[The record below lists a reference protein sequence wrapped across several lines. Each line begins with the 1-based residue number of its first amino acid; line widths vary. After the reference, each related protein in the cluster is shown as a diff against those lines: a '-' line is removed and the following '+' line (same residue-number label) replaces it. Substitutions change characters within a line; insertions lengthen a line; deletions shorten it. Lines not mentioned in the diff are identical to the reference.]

1 MKHVFVLLLAC
12 LLSAAVFGSAESTAQ
27 KSAKDILGNPECLA
41 FSYGG
46 YRGKTRE
53 QVPSVDDLKED
64 MKILSA
70 LGVRLI
76 RTYNTQQF
84 KQVENLLVAIDQVQ
98 KEDPDFEMYVMLGAW
113 IDCKGAWTEDAD
125 HDFGDDKNN
134 KAEVDAAVTLANRF
148 PGSVKMIAVGNE
160 AMVHWASNYYVEP
173 GEILEWVTHLQDL
186 KKTDKLSEDVWIT
199 SSDNFASWGGDAVVY
214 HKPDLEK
221 LIRAVDF
228 ISMHTYPFHD
238 THYESDYWIVPES
251 GKSLSPKEKAD
262 AAVDRAI
269 ARAKS
274 QYGKVSAYVSGLGVS
289 KPIHIG
295 ETGWSSVCSGLYGG
309 GGSQAADEYKARRF
323 HDQMRAWT
331 AKEGISCFY
340 FEAFDEQ
347 WKDFGNAA
355 GSENHF
361 GMIDLEGRAKF
372 VLWDQV
378 DAGVFKGLTR
388 GGNAITKTFGGD
400 EEKLMAALLP
410 VPESGNWDGTVLDS
424 FNANRKIGAVV
435 SESHYIAFHKS
446 MTPENTEDSTF
457 PSVPVKLN
465 VWEGTCELERVDQE
479 MHLRTG
485 TGAWWG
491 CALEVQSDKH
501 GENLTQFKNGTLHF
515 EIKGATKSQFRV
527 GLQTGRYAAGNQ
539 TNNGVLVGPG
549 EKNQLTEEWKQWSIP
564 VADLLKVDKKANL
577 EDVTSVIYFKGEK
590 DFDGL
595 ELQLRNV
602 KYSK

>member
-1 MKHVFVLLLAC
+1 M
-12 LLSAAVFGSAESTAQ
+12 
-27 KSAKDILGNPECLA
+27 
-41 FSYGG
+41 
-46 YRGKTRE
+46 
-53 QVPSVDDLKED
+53 
-64 MKILSA
+64 
-70 LGVRLI
+70 
-76 RTYNTQQF
+76 
-84 KQVENLLVAIDQVQ
+84 
-98 KEDPDFEMYVMLGAW
+98 
-113 IDCKGAWTEDAD
+113 
-125 HDFGDDKNN
+125 
-134 KAEVDAAVTLANRF
+134 
-148 PGSVKMIAVGNE
+148 
-160 AMVHWASNYYVEP
+160 
-173 GEILEWVTHLQDL
+173 
-186 KKTDKLSEDVWIT
+186 
-199 SSDNFASWGGDAVVY
+199 
-214 HKPDLEK
+214 
-221 LIRAVDF
+221 
-228 ISMHTYPFHD
+228 
-238 THYESDYWIVPES
+238 
-251 GKSLSPKEKAD
+251 
-262 AAVDRAI
+262 
-269 ARAKS
+269 
-274 QYGKVSAYVSGLGVS
+274 
-289 KPIHIG
+289 
-295 ETGWSSVCSGLYGG
+295 
-309 GGSQAADEYKARRF
+309 
-323 HDQMRAWT
+323 
-331 AKEGISCFY
+331 
-340 FEAFDEQ
+340 
-347 WKDFGNAA
+347 
-355 GSENHF
+355 
-361 GMIDLEGRAKF
+361 
-372 VLWDQV
+372 
-378 DAGVFKGLTR
+378 
-388 GGNAITKTFGGD
+388 
-400 EEKLMAALLP
+400 
-410 VPESGNWDGTVLDS
+410 PESGNWDGTVLDS